1 MEGEGQYPILLF
13 DRQELIL
20 PVVPLQVE
28 SVGMFKII
36 NEGYETIDIK
46 HRIENLDEL
55 LLIPEVNLFYPE
67 GTKMG
72 INKKELYV
80 IAKFVA
86 KKPVSFTVN
95 LEINDG
101 CRHYNFPI
109 SGTSDNSLFTNFPY
123 LSDKENL
130 YKLETLN

>member
-1 MEGEGQYPILLF
+1 M
-13 DRQELIL
+13 
-20 PVVPLQVE
+20 
-28 SVGMFKII
+28 
-36 NEGYETIDIK
+36 
-46 HRIENLDEL
+46 
-55 LLIPEVNLFYPE
+55 
-67 GTKMG
+67 
-72 INKKELYV
+72 

-130 YKLETLN
+130 YKLETLNESITLRSIDTRNIIDKLHNHYDQVTEADYHLPCEVIRRWINTILKDDKVMRFPEDIVNSN